1 MGFFVVG
8 FGSKTIS
15 GCTHVVKH
23 LLFSKFSTISTFD
36 FDLILGSFFTFGG
49 INGLFLGLG

>member
-23 LLFSKFSTISTFD
+23 LLFSKFSSILTFD
-36 FDLILGSFFTFGG
+36 FDLILVPKS
-49 INGLFLGLG
+49 LFMGLG